1 MTEKLP
7 SKSNGVYNRNNN
19 ITDIATCDNTTLLL
33 ASHIDVLRGSS
44 RVPHKMS
51 AELSS

>member
-33 ASHIDVLRGSS
+33 ASQIDILRGSS
-44 RVPHKMS
+44 LVLHEMS
-51 AELSS
+51 TELSG